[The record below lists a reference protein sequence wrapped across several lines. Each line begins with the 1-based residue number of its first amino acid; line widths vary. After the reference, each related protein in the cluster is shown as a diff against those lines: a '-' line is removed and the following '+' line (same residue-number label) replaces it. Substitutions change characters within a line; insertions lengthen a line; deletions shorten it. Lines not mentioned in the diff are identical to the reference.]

1 MVLAMC
7 YFPYVVLYH
16 FNNIQQ
22 GMKYVLSFI
31 CDVWKFHLHAVS
43 FGSYRLLIE
52 TVEYLKELF
61 NMLLLKCIHTTH
73 TAEELSNDHG

>member
-1 MVLAMC
+1 MVQAMC
-7 YFPYVVLYH
+7 YFPYVLYH

-31 CDVWKFHLHAVS
+31 CDVWKFHLHAAS
-43 FGSYRLLIE
+43 FGSYRLLIA

-61 NMLLLKCIHTTH
+61 NMLLLKCIHTTY